1 MPEGGFLEQK
11 PRSPGS
17 LTIVIALHAAAIAA
31 LAMSKME
38 VAPKVFTPIQIK
50 DVLPD
55 PTPPPEPPPEPKE
68 QVPVRPK
75 TQVDYVKPQV
85 PTPPR
90 QSDVVIQPRDN
101 VTIFDP
107 GPSGDAEAQKPVDP
121 PKQPPPPPPAD
132 PVRTQAKLDS
142 RSELQPPYPASE
154 QRNEAEG
161 SVTVMLTIGA
171 DGRVKAVQKV
181 RATSDAFFRETER
194 HALRNWRFRPATL
207 DGKPVESSTRM
218 TVHFRLDE

>member
-31 LAMSKME
+31 LALSKME
-38 VAPKVFTPIQIK
+38 VETERYTPIKIK
-50 DVLPD
+50 HVLPD
-55 PTPPPEPPPEPKE
+55 PTPPENTPEPPKDRAPVPPKS
-68 QVPVRPK
+68 K
-75 TQVDYVKPQV
+75 IDYVKPEV
-85 PTPPR
+85 PTLPR
-90 QSDVVIQPRDN
+90 QSDVVIQPGEN
-101 VTIFDP
+101 IKFVDP

-121 PKQPPPPPPAD
+121 PKPPPPPPPAD
-132 PVRTQAKLDS
+132 PVRTQAKLDP

-194 HALRNWRFRPATL
+194 HALRNWRFRHATV

-218 TVHFRLDE
+218 TVHFKLND

>member
-17 LTIVIALHAAAIAA
+17 LTIVIALHAAAIGA
-31 LAMSKME
+31 LALSKME
-38 VAPKVFTPIQIK
+38 VETERYTPIKIK

-55 PTPPPEPPPEPKE
+55 PTPPPEPPPKPKE
-68 QVPVRPK
+68 QDPVRPTTK
-75 TQVDYVKPQV
+75 IDYVKQEV
-85 PTPPR
+85 TTPPR
-90 QSDVVIQPRDN
+90 QSEVVMQPGENIKFIDLGPPGDV
-101 VTIFDP
+101 
-107 GPSGDAEAQKPVDP
+107 EAQRPVDP
-121 PKQPPPPPPAD
+121 PKPPPPPPPAD
-132 PVRTQAKLDS
+132 PIRTQARLDS

-154 QRNEAEG
+154 QRAEREG
-161 SVTVMLTIGA
+161 SVTIMLTIGA

-194 HALRNWRFRPATL
+194 HALRNWRFKPATL

-218 TVHFRLDE
+218 TVHFKLND